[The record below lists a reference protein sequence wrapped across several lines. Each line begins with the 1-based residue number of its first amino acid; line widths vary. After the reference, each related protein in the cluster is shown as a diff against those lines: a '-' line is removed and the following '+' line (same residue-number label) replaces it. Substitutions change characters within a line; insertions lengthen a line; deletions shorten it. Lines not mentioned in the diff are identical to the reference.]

1 MKSQKNKI
9 LIALL
14 LTLLGCALCGMPLFS
29 QSRAENPVELFNQ
42 GVLFENQEN
51 WFDAAQSFFQVVS
64 LNPSYSDAWFHLADC
79 NYKMGEFEL
88 ALNHLLKAEELEK
101 NNSRIENLKGMIFLA
116 LGRLGEAETI
126 FNSILKSF
134 PNDVNAHFGLAELEL
149 YDGKFSGA
157 EQQYAQAL
165 RREPS
170 NRKALLSM
178 ALISAETGRFA
189 QAEKFLSQAMQLYS
203 GEGEVHYLA
212 SLINFMQGDIQKAEK
227 HVRICVELNK
237 DFELGYQ
244 LLSAI
249 LYSQGR
255 YSDVID
261 ISDFLIS
268 RNRNNGK
275 AWYLKGI
282 AQNKLGN
289 YEDAIQTWDAGLSV
303 SPQDEMMRFQ
313 LELTARDLLPLDD
326 SRRKEWADYH
336 LVNASQYDSRFDK
349 TGAVYE
355 YQRALLLDP
364 QNVSARLLYADVLEM
379 NGMHELY
386 LEQLAFVQENHPEA
400 INQKLKDTI
409 EGYKSLLGTT
419 LAAKWKVEPFY
430 LDKIRWNI
438 AVFYVDSNT
447 SFNHADSARLT
458 ALAASDVFSG
468 VAITSVK
475 TQVTPVSG
483 YSEAYKKARSA
494 GFDYFILVSSSESE
508 EDITLKASMYTGRTG
523 TPIMEGSWFATG
535 NNRFSTVLRRFRN
548 RVLEKLV
555 IRGKILLRNG
565 KVVLV
570 DLGKSENVGKDFEFK
585 IIKKGGLKVSD
596 NDAGLSYKDS
606 DVVGTLVITKPGEEV
621 SEAEITQHG
630 FYDRVNVDDQI
641 ILAKVP
647 EVEKKEGI
655 DTVPNSDEGGNPV
668 VTNSEGQ
675 SILQEIK
682 KNIEKPAIVEIL
694 RSIY

>member
-9 LIALL
+9 FILVLL
-14 LTLLGCALCGMPLFS
+14 CCIFSLQNLFS
-29 QSRAENPVELFNQ
+29 QKTRNNPLELFEE
-42 GVLFENQEN
+42 GISFENKEN
-51 WFDAAQSFFQVVS
+51 WFDAAQSFFQVVT
-64 LNPSYSDAWFHLADC
+64 LNPSYSDAWFHLASC
-79 NYKMGEFEL
+79 NYKLGEFEL
-88 ALNHLLKAEELEK
+88 ALNYLLKAEELEK

-116 LGRLGEAETI
+116 LGRAEEAKAI
-126 FNSILKSF
+126 FNKILKEY

-157 EQQYAQAL
+157 EQQYAEAL
-165 RREPS
+165 RRQPV

-178 ALISAETGRFA
+178 ALISAETGRYA
-189 QAEKFLSQAMQLYS
+189 QAEKFLKQAMQLYS

-212 SLINFMQGDIQKAEK
+212 SLIQFMQGNIAAAEK
-227 HVRICVELNK
+227 HVRICIELNK
-237 DFELGYQ
+237 DFEPGYQ

-249 LYSQGR
+249 LYSEGR
-255 YSDVID
+255 YEEVID
-261 ISDFLIS
+261 ISDFLIG

-282 AQNKLGN
+282 AQNKLASAD
-289 YEDAIQTWDAGLSV
+289 DAIDTWDTGLSV
-303 SPQDEMMRFQ
+303 SPQDEMMRFK
-313 LELTARDLLPLDD
+313 LELCAREELGLED
-326 SRRKEWADYH
+326 SRRKEWAQYH
-336 LVNASQYDSRFDK
+336 LVNARQYESRFDK

-364 QNVSARLLYADVLEM
+364 QNVQARLKYAEILEM

-386 LEQLAFVQENHPEA
+386 LEQLAFVEENHPDA

-419 LAAKWKVEPFY
+419 LAKKWNIEPFY

-438 AVFYVDSNT
+438 AVFYIDSNT
-447 SFNHADSARLT
+447 SFNHADSQRLT
-458 ALAASDVFSG
+458 ALAAGDVFSG
-468 VAITSVK
+468 IAITSVK

-508 EDITLKASMYTGRTG
+508 EDITLKAAMYTGRTG
-523 TPIMEGSWFATG
+523 TPVMEGSWFATG

-548 RVLEKLV
+548 KVLEKLV
-555 IRGKILLRNG
+555 VRGKILVRNG
-565 KVVLV
+565 KVLLV
-570 DLGKSENVGKDFEFK
+570 DLGKSENVAKDFEFK
-585 IIKKGGLKVSD
+585 IVKKGGLKISD
-596 NDAGLSYKDS
+596 TDGGLSYKDT
-606 DVVGTLVITKPGEEV
+606 DIVGSLVITKSGEEV

-630 FYDRVNVDDQI
+630 FYDRVNVDDEI
-641 ILAKVP
+641 ILVKVP
-647 EVEKKEGI
+647 EKEKSEGI

-668 VTNSEGQ
+668 VSNSEGK
-675 SILQEIK
+675 SLLSEIK

>member
-9 LIALL
+9 LIALSL
-14 LTLLGCALCGMPLFS
+14 FAAFCLQPAFS
-29 QSRAENPVELFNQ
+29 QKSRNNPLELYNQ
-42 GVLFENQEN
+42 GLALEAREN
-51 WFDAAQSFFQVVS
+51 WFDAAQEFFQVVT
-64 LNPSYSDAWFHLADC
+64 LNPSYTDAWFHLADC
-79 NYKMGEFEL
+79 NYRMGEFEL
-88 ALNHLLKAEELEK
+88 ALNYLLKAEELEK
-101 NNSRIENLKGMIFLA
+101 NNGAIENLKGMIFLA
-116 LGRLGEAETI
+116 LGRNEEAREI
-126 FNSILKSF
+126 FNKILKTY

-157 EQQYAQAL
+157 EQQYTEAL
-165 RREPS
+165 RRQPS

-178 ALISAETGRFA
+178 ALICAETERFS
-189 QAEKFLSQAMQLYS
+189 QAEKFLNQAMQLYS

-212 SLINFMQGDIQKAEK
+212 SLIQFMQGHISQAEK
-227 HVRICVELNK
+227 HVRICLELNK

-249 LYSQGR
+249 LYSEGR
-255 YSDVID
+255 YADVID

-282 AQNKLGN
+282 AQNKMGKP
-289 YEDAIQTWDAGLSV
+289 EDAVETWDAGLSV
-303 SPQDEMMRFQ
+303 SPQDEMMRFH
-313 LELTARDLLPLDD
+313 LELTARELLPLEDG
-326 SRRKEWADYH
+326 RRKEWADYH
-336 LVNASQYDSRFDK
+336 LVNASQYESRFDK
-349 TGAVYE
+349 AGAVYE

-364 QNVSARLLYADVLEM
+364 QNVKARLSYADVMEM

-386 LEQLAFVQENHPEA
+386 LEQLAFVEENHPEA

-419 LAAKWKVEPFY
+419 LAKKWNVEPFY

-447 SFNHADSARLT
+447 SFNHADSSRLT

-483 YSEAYKKARSA
+483 YSEAYKKARSS

-508 EDITLKASMYTGRTG
+508 EDITLKAAMYTGRTG
-523 TPIMEGSWFATG
+523 TPVLEGSWFATG

-548 RVLEKLV
+548 KVLEKLV
-555 IRGKILLRNG
+555 VRGKILVRNG
-565 KVVLV
+565 KLLLV

-585 IIKKGGLKVSD
+585 IIKKGGLKISD
-596 NDAGLSYKDS
+596 TDGGLSYRDS
-606 DVVGTLVITKPGEEV
+606 DLAGSLVITNSGEEV
-621 SEAEITQHG
+621 SEAELVQHG
-630 FYDRVNVDDQI
+630 FYDRVNVDDEI
-641 ILAKVP
+641 ILVRLP
-647 EVEKKEGI
+647 EKDKSEG
-655 DTVPNSDEGGNPV
+655 TEPVPNSDESGNTLV
-668 VTNSEGQ
+668 SNSEGQ
-675 SILQEIK
+675 SILKEIK
-682 KNIEKPAIVEIL
+682 KNVEKPAIVEIL